1 MMQPRSVTSGH
12 IFLGLRNGL
21 MNQTTISTLSEGIE
35 RLPMGGLLALAM
47 AAFITLLTEIM
58 PAGVLSSIA
67 GDLSISESLAGQFIT
82 AYAVGA
88 LVAAIPVT
96 TLTQGMRRRPLLLIA
111 ILGFAAVNLITALS
125 NNYNISLV
133 ARFFAGVFGGIVWS
147 LLAGYAV
154 RMSPSHLSGRAIAI
168 SGAGATIALVLG
180 VPLGALLGRVI
191 GWQGA
196 FGLMTA
202 LALMLMVWII
212 AVVPDF
218 SGQAKAYRQSL
229 VGVFLKHG
237 IRAVLFVVFTFVVA
251 HNTLYIYIEPFLK
264 LSALSEN
271 VDIVLFIFGLGSIV
285 GLWFVGA
292 MVDRRLQFLA
302 ITSIAAF
309 AFASMLLGFGGQ
321 IAQIVYP
328 SVALWGLAFGG
339 FATITQTALS
349 RFSGESL
356 DVAQSMYTTS
366 WNTAV
371 AVGGVVGGVLLGG
384 IGAASFAW
392 VIIGILVLSLLGA
405 IFSMNRALARK
416 V

>member
-1 MMQPRSVTSGH
+1 MTSTSSAGSASRDH
-12 IFLGLRNGL
+12 SAASP
-21 MNQTTISTLSEGIE
+21 QK
-35 RLPMGGLLALAM
+35 LPLAGLLALAT

-58 PAGVLSSIA
+58 PAGLLSSIA
-67 GDLSISESLAGQFIT
+67 QGLDVSESLAGQFIT

-96 TLTQGMRRRPLLLIA
+96 SLTQGVRRRPLLLFA
-111 ILGFAAVNLITALS
+111 IGGFAIVNLVTALS
-125 NNYNISLV
+125 SDYTVSMV

-180 VPLGALLGRVI
+180 VPLGAVLGRII

-196 FGLMTA
+196 FGLMTVLS
-202 LALMLMVWII
+202 LALIVWVI

-218 SGQAKAYRQSL
+218 PGQTKDQRQSL
-229 VGVFLKHG
+229 AGVFLTTG

-251 HNTLYIYIEPFLK
+251 HNILYIYIEPLLQPSG
-264 LSALSEN
+264 LSAN
-271 VDIVLFIFGLGSIV
+271 VDIILFIFGVGSIV

-292 MVDRRLQFLA
+292 LVDRRLQALA
-302 ITSIAAF
+302 WTSVLIFAA
-309 AFASMLLGFGGQ
+309 AAVLLGFWGDVAAL
-321 IAQIVYP
+321 IYPTVIV
-328 SVALWGLAFGG
+328 WGLAIGG

-349 RFSGESL
+349 RFAGNSV
-356 DVAQSMYTTS
+356 DVAQAMYTTG

-371 AVGGVVGGVLLGG
+371 AAGGVVGGLLLDRSGTGVFPWVVL
-384 IGAASFAW
+384 
-392 VIIGILVLSLLGA
+392 GILVIALGGVVLA
-405 IFSMNRALARK
+405 MNRALSQRS
-416 V
+416 

>member
-1 MMQPRSVTSGH
+1 MNHTS
-12 IFLGLRNGL
+12 
-21 MNQTTISTLSEGIE
+21 TSTLRPSAE
-35 RLPMGGLLALAM
+35 RLPLGGLLALAM

-58 PAGVLSSIA
+58 PAGLLSSIA
-67 GDLSISESLAGQFIT
+67 EGLNVSESLAGQFIT

-96 TLTQGMRRRPLLLIA
+96 TLTQGMRRRPLLLFA
-111 ILGFAAVNLITALS
+111 IFGFAVVNLITALS
-125 NNYNISLV
+125 SDYTVSLV

-180 VPLGALLGRVI
+180 VPLGALLGRYI

-202 LALMLMVWII
+202 LALLLIVWVL

-218 SGQAKAYRQSL
+218 AGQSRDQRQSL
-229 VGVFLKHG
+229 AHVFLRSG

-251 HNTLYIYIEPFLK
+251 HNILYIYVEPFLQPSG
-264 LSALSEN
+264 LAAN
-271 VDIVLFIFGLGSIV
+271 VDVVLFTFGLGSIV

-292 MVDRRLQFLA
+292 LVDRRLQFLA
-302 ITSIAAF
+302 VASIVVF
-309 AFASMLLGFGGQ
+309 AVASLLLGVWGAVPQ
-321 IAQIVYP
+321 MVYL
-328 SVALWGLAFGG
+328 SVAIWGLAVGG

-349 RFSGESL
+349 RFAGESV
-356 DVAQSMYTTS
+356 DVAQSMYTTG

-371 AVGGVVGGVLLGG
+371 AAGGVVGGILLDRAGST
-384 IGAASFAW
+384 SFAW
-392 VIIGILVLSLLGA
+392 VAIGILAVSLLGTV
-405 IFSMNRALARK
+405 FFMNRALARHR
-416 V
+416 